1 MTIAGVFFLGVVLWS
16 AADSAPVLPPIDR
29 EALMKMSEEERKAF
43 LEEYDRKLLQLQE
56 QNEKAARERQAAL
69 DARRKQAA
77 QEEEEAARRAKAAAR
92 YEIDPL
98 LKKAYEMFMDFAHR
112 DREQVVATFE
122 EYLRRNPDSVFRAQ
136 VYHCMGVMYA
146 GNVNRNHGET
156 IDLGKMRAYY
166 QKAHEAFGG
175 RFSIDAMLVYDKLA
189 FLGGTLEDRLG
200 FYDWLRAVQEKG
212 TPADL
217 YPIRGIATC
226 ISGFAP
232 EYTPAN
238 LDRMWMH
245 IQTDFLP
252 QEIRATEQQLFRG
265 AFQPGRSAYMDL
277 SIFAKRYP
285 QTELGRQARHAL
297 EQMHEKMGLS
307 VLEFDI
313 NDIGAESPS
322 VQTAGLQETPEA
334 KMLGETTAPRQEPR
348 SDGQGGK
355 SMSLPAGVAGVV
367 LVALVV
373 LGIWSRK
380 RRQDCTHTS

>member
-175 RFSIDAMLVYDKLA
+175 RFSIDAI
-189 FLGGTLEDRLG
+189 LGGTFEERLG

-380 RRQDCTHTS
+380 RRPDCTHTS